1 MWTIETFME
10 MLKTMSEEE
19 WNELYRQAESTSES
33 VDERITAWNNQEE
46 AAVTA
51 WNYMYRMV
59 EQGRESEL
67 PEPIRKLVDEW
78 NKR

>member
-33 VDERITAWNNQEE
+33 VDEKITAWNNQEE

-51 WNYMYRMV
+51 
-59 EQGRESEL
+59 
-67 PEPIRKLVDEW
+67 
-78 NKR
+78 